1 MSRSERPAPL
11 HAVPLVPCVLAMSVL
26 LVAVMLLAVGVGSVR
41 IPFADSWRVVTAH
54 LTARESEVD
63 FVTNQILWEFRVPR
77 VLLAALCG
85 AGLAVTGVVLQALV
99 ANPLADAYMLG
110 IASGASFGAVLVI
123 ALGSAAVGGL
133 GASAAAF
140 LGALAA
146 MLLVFA
152 LGQQSGRLAPVR
164 VVLAG
169 IAVAYL
175 FLSATSYVQL
185 RSAPN
190 ELAGIM
196 FWLLGSVAGA
206 QWDQLAVVT
215 VVIIGCIGLLV
226 LLGRQLNALTT
237 GEESAGTL
245 GIDVRRLRIGLLVVS
260 SLLTGTLVAVAGGVG
275 FVGLMIPHLVRL
287 TFGIDHRRVLPLAA
301 LFGAL
306 YLVAVDLLSRTVD
319 SPNEMPLGIFT
330 AAIGAPFLAWL
341 LRRNRGLGVA

>member
-11 HAVPLVPCVLAMSVL
+11 QAVPLSPCL
-26 LVAVMLLAVGVGSVR
+26 LVMSLLLITSMLVAVGVGSVS
-41 IPFADSWRVVTAH
+41 IPFTDSWRVVTAH
-54 LTARESEVD
+54 LIGGAPEVD
-63 FVTNQILWEFRVPR
+63 FVTNQILWDFRVPR

-85 AGLAVTGVVLQALV
+85 AGLAVVGVVLQALV

-110 IASGASFGAVLVI
+110 LSSGASFGAVLVI
-123 ALGSAAVGGL
+123 ALGSGVVGGL
-133 GASAAAF
+133 GASVAAF
-140 LGALAA
+140 VGAMVA

-185 RSAPN
+185 RAAPN
-190 ELAGIM
+190 ELAGIV

-206 QWDQLAVVT
+206 QWDQLKLVS
-215 VVIIGCIGLLV
+215 VVIVGCTGALV
-226 LLGRQLNALTT
+226 LFGRQLNALTT

-245 GIDVRRLRIGLLVVS
+245 GVDVRRLRIGLLLVS

-275 FVGLMIPHLVRL
+275 FVGLLIPHLVRL

-330 AAIGAPFLAWL
+330 AAVGAPFLAWL
-341 LRRNRGLGVA
+341 LRRNQGLGVT